1 MEIYLGATLLSGF
14 IYFVMEKLSKK
25 RSVVKIMIAFLPML
39 IVSAIRYDVGWDYL
53 DIYTNGFFLIGQG
66 YMPYYFSEIPFD
78 WLVKLIYILS
88 GQNPDWLFFICAI
101 ITFAFLAKACKD
113 QSVNIVFSILL
124 IFLIRY
130 YFLTLNIVR
139 QGIAM
144 SICLYAI
151 KFIKEKN
158 FKKYFFTILLASC
171 FHMMSLIYIFIYFLC
186 QINWK
191 KKKNILIMALIPIVG
206 VALYIIVTKFTKYGN
221 YIGSQ
226 YQGNQFL
233 WHEIILSGSILMLA
247 TIEKNNIIYNKEYFK
262 IYYIIQIITFIAA
275 ICSRFLPVADRIV
288 WLFYVQNI
296 FFIPIIIKNIK
307 QFDQKLFI
315 LIILIILMSISVYA
329 QVIMTDSYN
338 IIPYKTIFQ
347 K

>member
-1 MEIYLGATLLSGF
+1 MEVYLGATLLSGL
-14 IYFVMEKLSKK
+14 IYFLLDKISK
-25 RSVVKIMIAFLPML
+25 RRTIVKIIIALLPML

-53 DIYTNGFFLIGQG
+53 DIYTNGFFLIGAG
-66 YMPYYFSEIPFD
+66 HMPYYFSEIPFD
-78 WLVKLIYILS
+78 WLVKIIYIIS
-88 GQNPDWLFFICAI
+88 NQNPDWLFFVCST
-101 ITFAFLAKACKD
+101 ITFVFLAKSCKE
-113 QSVNIVFSILL
+113 QSVNIVFSIIL

-144 SICLYAI
+144 SIILYSL

-158 FKKYFFTILLASC
+158 LKKYLLTIILASC
-171 FHMMSLIYIFIYFLC
+171 FHLMSLIYIPIYFIC
-186 QINWK
+186 QLDWK
-191 KKKNILIMALIPIVG
+191 KKKNAIMLILIPIVG
-206 VALYIIVTKFTKYGN
+206 MILYIVVMNNTKYGN

-233 WHEIILSGSILMLA
+233 WHEIILSGTVLVLA
-247 TIEKNNIIYNKEYFK
+247 TIERKNITVNKEYFN
-262 IYYIIQIITFIAA
+262 IYYILQIITFIAA

-288 WLFYVQNI
+288 WLFYMQNI
-296 FFIPIIIKNIK
+296 FLIPIIIKNIK
-307 QFDQKLFI
+307 HLDKKLLV
-315 LIILIILMSISVYA
+315 LIALIAIMSINVYA
-329 QVIMTDSYN
+329 QVILTDSYN